1 MRRYILFA
9 LLLCL
14 QWTARGQAT
23 YDYRYWFD
31 SDEKNLQT
39 GTATGNSWHIDA
51 DVSELSCTYHSIHMQ
66 VKDTAGVWSVP
77 VTRYFIKQPDPNGYW
92 GYYWFNQDLSTKT
105 TIPVE
110 SRKFQIDVSALDN
123 KMHTMHYQFNDP
135 QNNATPIWT
144 AFFIKT
150 PKQGAS
156 KFHYWTDNNTDN
168 VRTGECSGGVMMLD
182 MTAEEDGFHVL
193 HIQGEMD
200 KELTQPQSRMFIK
213 IPQTEGGG
221 DLTCLCYV
229 DGDLYKQEKVPSE
242 GGIID
247 WTLDVSSL
255 ANGFHRVLV
264 QVVTPSGAATSVHES
279 FFFRTTMTGELETLK
294 LVYSVDGGKYETQ
307 AGDFGTGV
315 FHFDLDVSEL
325 TDGLHRINYM
335 LMSETGT
342 STKMNSSFFIKT
354 PKGGPG
360 VASYK
365 YWINEHEDEAVKVVL
380 DERQELFSLISL
392 LPVKTCPIRSSCF
405 HFEIEDD
412 GTAMMYAKN
421 DFHIQFLDVKHY
433 FLNATRQYVD
443 YNVGQEID
451 KFTLLE
457 SGKRVYKTKPDEN
470 EVIWFKVEA
479 VEGDSLSIKTD
490 QACSLQIFSPSG
502 KEMFTASGSESVVY
516 DGCHAEEDGTYYIA
530 LHDVTGTK
538 GTTIAL
544 DFQHIDKYDVLRWD
558 VSTVGNG
565 GASTITYEG
574 NGFKDLYAIDYVNA
588 NGDTIKCDFIDHI
601 SDATISTITDYNGV
615 SIGSYKAIF
624 HFTEEDKVID
634 NAVKVEEA
642 TEMKLGIKV
651 NYPSTF
657 LRGTSCTYNIQI
669 TNYGNMTAYNVP
681 LELRLSNANQV
692 LDIAIDGDIR
702 KMVDI
707 FKYQMLDSLDIETK
721 TLIQELSSTK
731 GGMSQFIIYKDS
743 INQTSYG
750 ISQIFINIPP
760 NTNKNINVNIKSN
773 KVVNLNAYTSAK
785 WLPLIKNYTSDNVST
800 LSKTRGANTR
810 DWMCC
815 YKERIQCVADI
826 AANFTSMLPPGLGCA
841 ASLTKTGLS
850 AGFDIWCSEGTNVSE
865 RWHNY
870 LNNEGKSLAQDLI
883 GSLVDCVT
891 SYYRILKKSLRDDY
905 NLANSIGNKT
915 EADRIYSEILAARRM
930 EESLLRNIYD
940 GISTLILGDKCIRA
954 FTESKPNCPIPPI
967 GGGGSSDPVNSYDPN
982 DIYGYRSESGSKAVM
997 KGQKEVYYTIEFE
1010 NDTAFAT
1017 ASAQDV
1023 YLTDTL
1029 DARYFDLK
1037 SFSPTSLKIGD
1048 KKVELNGDADFV
1060 TTVDMRP
1067 RINAIAQVEC
1077 DYDSKTGIAKW
1088 HFSSLDPMTMEP
1100 VETPMDGFLPVNNSD
1115 GDGMGEV
1122 SFNINLKDD
1131 FEDGTEISNR
1141 ASIVFDYNEAII
1153 TPTWTN
1159 VIDTIA
1165 PKGNITRSEMK
1176 NDSTLTLHLGGTDNR
1191 SGIWKYDIYVQPEED
1206 CSWYKAGENV
1216 ADTVFNF
1223 ILREGIDYGFCVI
1236 ATDSAGNVE
1245 QKVLERQWSA
1255 SSFKLGDAN
1264 GDRTIDAADVVL
1276 TISKYLGNYVEINTV
1291 AADVNCD
1298 GVIDA
1303 QDIVGIQQIF
1313 LQSEV
1318 KPRGIETKK
1327 RIRLW
1332 QRQ

>member
-39 GTATGNSWHIDA
+39 GTATGNSWTIDA

-443 YNVGQEID
+443 YNVGQKID

-457 SGKRVYKTKPDEN
+457 SGKRVWTNVPDSN
-470 EVIWFKVEA
+470 AVQWFYLDAET
-479 VEGDSLSIKTD
+479 GDSVSFKLS
-490 QACSLQIFSPSG
+490 QAATLQLFSPKGEEIFVSSG
-502 KEMFTASGSESVVY
+502 DKSVVY
-516 DGCHAEEDGTYYIA
+516 NGLNVPTTGTYYVA

-538 GTTIAL
+538 SSTISI
-544 DFQHIDKYDVLRWD
+544 DYQKIDKYCVLNNVKTNWGVLPCSHILRLY
-558 VSTVGNG
+558 GNG
-565 GASTITYEG
+565 YNFLKSAVLEYGDISIKADSISVDNTHNCDILFNFTGDEEFGVY
-574 NGFKDLYAIDYVNA
+574 NLRLVFKDGETEDDL
-588 NGDTIKCDFIDHI
+588 
-601 SDATISTITDYNGV
+601 TIS
-615 SIGSYKAIF
+615 KAI
-624 HFTEEDKVID
+624 TL
-634 NAVKVEEA
+634 EEA
-642 TEMKLGIKV
+642 NFRDIKV
-651 NYPSTF
+651 NIPNRSFYTDQ
-657 LRGTSCTYNIQI
+657 NQIQI
-669 TNYGNMTAYNVP
+669 TVTNTSNLTYLCVPFNFAYSGPNKSAKFKNFDIMINDELAKKGLSSSMVINNFKGTGKSVRMYTAMIP
-681 LELRLSNANQV
+681 CL
-692 LDIAIDGDIR
+692 
-702 KMVDI
+702 KPH
-707 FKYQMLDSLDIETK
+707 ETK
-721 TLIQELSSTK
+721 TYKIELYSGSNYNVYAWIGTPWNLYATETMNYIQEMANEKYGEGNLS
-731 GGMSQFIIYKDS
+731 GG
-743 INQTSYG
+743 
-750 ISQIFINIPP
+750 
-760 NTNKNINVNIKSN
+760 
-773 KVVNLNAYTSAK
+773 
-785 WLPLIKNYTSDNVST
+785 
-800 LSKTRGANTR
+800 
-810 DWMCC
+810 
-815 YKERIQCVADI
+815 E
-826 AANFTSMLPPGLGCA
+826 
-841 ASLTKTGLS
+841 
-850 AGFDIWCSEGTNVSE
+850 
-865 RWHNY
+865 
-870 LNNEGKSLAQDLI
+870 
-883 GSLVDCVT
+883 
-891 SYYRILKKSLRDDY
+891 
-905 NLANSIGNKT
+905 
-915 EADRIYSEILAARRM
+915 
-930 EESLLRNIYD
+930 
-940 GISTLILGDKCIRA
+940 
-954 FTESKPNCPIPPI
+954 
-967 GGGGSSDPVNSYDPN
+967 GSSDGNGSSGDSGSSGGAGSSVSGGIITSGAIFLPGSYAGGNAAGNGTGNLMASCMPDPCEYASLFDNQLAECSCALSFNLGSVFGNIYLALKNRQIMAYRDAYGYDDEQLHQLMDPSEVWWNMADHCLPDKVSKVFETLKLLREIMGQDPCPELPEFPITNRRPKDPN
-982 DIYGYRSESGSKAVM
+982 DILGYEAPSGSKFM
-997 KGQKEVYYTIEFE
+997 KNDIEDVSFKIRFE
-1010 NDTAFAT
+1010 NDPEFAT
-1017 ASAQDV
+1017 AAAHKIV
-1023 YLTDTL
+1023 ITDTIDGNYYDLVTFTPTEVNIGGRVMEL
-1029 DARYFDLK
+1029 DGTERNFIKTMDL
-1037 SFSPTSLKIGD
+1037 
-1048 KKVELNGDADFV
+1048 
-1060 TTVDMRP
+1060 RP
-1067 RINAIAQVEC
+1067 AINAIAQIEQK
-1077 DYDSKTGIAKW
+1077 YSSSTGIAEW
-1088 HFSSLDPMTMEP
+1088 TMTALDPMTMEP
-1100 VETPMDGFLPVNNSD
+1100 TNEIMDGVLPVNVD
-1115 GDGMGEV
+1115 GNGEGSV
-1122 SFNINLKDD
+1122 SFNIKQKIGFEEGTKISSKASIIFD
-1131 FEDGTEISNR
+1131 FE
-1141 ASIVFDYNEAII
+1141 EAIQTPVWTNTIDI
-1153 TPTWTN
+1153 TPPTGK
-1159 VIDTIA
+1159 VMDVVA
-1165 PKGNITRSEMK
+1165 V
-1176 NDSTLTLHLGGTDNR
+1176 NDSVVSIHIEAYDSL
-1191 SGIWKYDIYVQPEED
+1191 SGPWRYDVYSWCNLYETWEKVAKEIPIDSIAHVEVEED
-1206 CSWYKAGENV
+1206 AKYSYCIIV
-1216 ADTVFNF
+1216 
-1223 ILREGIDYGFCVI
+1223 
-1236 ATDSAGNVE
+1236 TDSAGNIE
-1245 QKVLERQWSA
+1245 QKELNAELNFST
-1255 SSFKLGDAN
+1255 FKLGDAN
-1264 GDRTIDAADVVL
+1264 GDSTIDAADVVL
-1276 TISKYLGNYVEINTV
+1276 TISKYLGNDVEINTV

-1313 LQSEV
+1313 LQSEA

>member
-39 GTATGNSWHIDA
+39 GTTTGNSWTIDA

-380 DERQELFSLISL
+380 DERQELFNLISL

-451 KFTLLE
+451 EFTLLE

-479 VEGDSLSIKTD
+479 ERGDSLTFKTD
-490 QACSLQIFSPSG
+490 LAASIDVFNAGGDSLYNV
-502 KEMFTASGSESVVY
+502 SGSNSVVY
-516 DGCHAEEDGTYYIA
+516 GGCHVEETGTYYVA
-530 LHDVTGTK
+530 LHDVTAKNGTN
-538 GTTIAL
+538 IAL
-544 DFQHIDKYDVLRWD
+544 DYVKIDRYAVLD
-558 VSTVGNG
+558 YTPNEIGILGETLAAIKLNGNG
-565 GASTITYEG
+565 YDKLEEVYLR
-574 NGFKDLYAIDYVNA
+574 KDYDILRP
-588 NGDTIKCDFIDHI
+588 DTIILVSKADMTLEFTLEEVIPNGEYDIVLKFNDNDEIDSLIVDQAIKITDGAWLEPTIEVSYKRIVAVPYPITVSVTNNSNISMLYVPLNIAWTTPSNMRNVEFLNFTIPLDSIEYAEKYMPIFRTKNFLGKGTGAIVMNTFIPILLPGETIDLVLGFNA
-601 SDATISTITDYNGV
+601 SRDARFKFYAWTGKAFNDPSLTYNAETNIPSITDYYIDV
-615 SIGSYKAIF
+615 VKELESSVETLIKTRSSSP
-624 HFTEEDKVID
+624 ID
-634 NAVKVEEA
+634 NVR
-642 TEMKLGIKV
+642 
-651 NYPSTF
+651 NF
-657 LRGTSCTYNIQI
+657 L
-669 TNYGNMTAYNVP
+669 
-681 LELRLSNANQV
+681 
-692 LDIAIDGDIR
+692 
-702 KMVDI
+702 
-707 FKYQMLDSLDIETK
+707 
-721 TLIQELSSTK
+721 
-731 GGMSQFIIYKDS
+731 
-743 INQTSYG
+743 
-750 ISQIFINIPP
+750 
-760 NTNKNINVNIKSN
+760 
-773 KVVNLNAYTSAK
+773 
-785 WLPLIKNYTSDNVST
+785 
-800 LSKTRGANTR
+800 
-810 DWMCC
+810 
-815 YKERIQCVADI
+815 
-826 AANFTSMLPPGLGCA
+826 
-841 ASLTKTGLS
+841 
-850 AGFDIWCSEGTNVSE
+850 
-865 RWHNY
+865 
-870 LNNEGKSLAQDLI
+870 
-883 GSLVDCVT
+883 
-891 SYYRILKKSLRDDY
+891 
-905 NLANSIGNKT
+905 
-915 EADRIYSEILAARRM
+915 ADRISTEARNAIRTGNQAISAGAM
-930 EESLLRNIYD
+930 SQNI
-940 GISTLILGDKCIRA
+940 GNA
-954 FTESKPNCPIPPI
+954 I
-967 GGGGSSDPVNSYDPN
+967 GGIHLGLMNQIEMANREAYGGAYEEFQRDYTLHPPTDIFNSGLAGLLARFYDYETGNNENSQPSPDENSIYIYTPADPN
-982 DIYGYRSESGSKAVM
+982 DILGYTSESGSKYIK
-997 KGQKEVYYTIEFE
+997 KGVTDVDYTIRFE
-1010 NDTAFAT
+1010 NDPELAT
-1017 ASAQDV
+1017 AAAHTIV
-1023 YLTDTL
+1023 VTDTI
-1029 DARYFDLK
+1029 DGNVHDLS
-1037 SFSPTSLKIGD
+1037 SFTPTSVKIGNI
-1048 KKVELNGDADFV
+1048 VTELDGEKNFV
-1060 TTVDMRP
+1060 KTIDLRP
-1067 RINAIAQVEC
+1067 RMNVIAQVKC
-1077 DYDSKTGIAKW
+1077 DYDSKKGIAKW
-1088 HFSSLDPMTMEP
+1088 TIESLDPMTMEP
-1100 VETPMDGFLPVNNSD
+1100 TEDAMDGVLPINSD
-1115 GDGMGEV
+1115 GNGEGELAYD
-1122 SFNINLKDD
+1122 IKLKS
-1131 FEDGTEISNR
+1131 ELANGTEIRNR
-1141 ASIVFDYNEAII
+1141 ASIVFDFEEAIV
-1153 TPTWTN
+1153 TPDWIN
-1159 VIDTIA
+1159 IIDTIA
-1165 PKGNITRSEMK
+1165 PKSRIVNGYIK
-1176 NDSTLTLHLGGTDNR
+1176 NDTIINFTITSED
-1191 SGIWKYDIYVQPEED
+1191 SGSKIWKYLIQCQEGTNGT
-1206 CSWYKAGENV
+1206 WKQV
-1216 ADTVFNF
+1216 AEVEVDSVYNF
-1223 ILREGIDYGFCVI
+1223 VYDSTTDYGFCVL
-1236 ATDSAGNVE
+1236 AVDSAGNVE
-1245 QKVLERQWSA
+1245 QKAITREWS
-1255 SSFKLGDAN
+1255 SSDFKLGDAN
-1264 GDRTIDAADVVL
+1264 SDGTVDAADVVL
-1276 TISKYLGNYVEINTV
+1276 TISKYLGNDVEINTV

-1313 LQSEV
+1313 LQSEM

>member
-31 SDEKNLQT
+31 TDHVNQRT
-39 GTATGNSWHIDA
+39 GIVTTNNWHIDA
-51 DVSELSCTYHSIHMQ
+51 DLSGLNCSLHSIHIQ
-66 VKDTAGVWSVP
+66 VMDTAGVWSAP
-77 VTRYFIKQPDPNGYW
+77 VTKHFVKLPQKKNMTYRYWVDND
-92 GYYWFNQDLSTKT
+92 NSTLRSGEFKD
-105 TIPVE
+105 
-110 SRKFQIDVSALDN
+110 DV
-123 KMHTMHYQFNDP
+123 
-135 QNNATPIWT
+135 I
-144 AFFIKT
+144 
-150 PKQGAS
+150 
-156 KFHYWTDNNTDN
+156 
-168 VRTGECSGGVMMLD
+168 MLD
-182 MTAEEDGFHVL
+182 VADIDDGFHV
-193 HIQGEMD
+193 INFQVESNGNA
-200 KELTQPQSRMFIK
+200 SAVVNRMFIK
-213 IPQTEGGG
+213 IPQTENIGEM
-221 DLTCLCYV
+221 TCLCFI
-229 DGDLYKQEKVPSE
+229 DGKVYKQEQVPSD
-242 GGIID
+242 GGLVD
-247 WTLDVSSL
+247 WTLDVSPLSQGL
-255 ANGFHRVLV
+255 HRIQV
-264 QVVTPSGAATSVHES
+264 QVVTPTGAASNVYDS
-279 FFFRTTMTGELETLK
+279 FFFRTTMDGELKEMK
-294 LVYSVDGGKYETQ
+294 FVYSVDGEDYKTTE
-307 AGDFGTGV
+307 GTFNNGL
-315 FHFDLDVSEL
+315 FHFDVDVASL
-325 TDGLHRINYM
+325 SDGIHRLVYM
-335 LMSETGT
+335 LANENGT
-342 STKMNSSFFIKT
+342 STKMSSTFFIKT
-354 PKGGPG
+354 PVGGQG
-360 VASYK
+360 IMSYN
-365 YWINEHEDEAVKVVL
+365 YWINDFENEAEYIKL
-380 DERQELFSLISL
+380 TERKNPFELISL

-405 HFEIEDD
+405 HFEVEDD
-412 GTAMMYAKN
+412 GRAMMYAKN
-421 DFHIQFLDVKHY
+421 DFHLQLFDASSRVAEAHK
-433 FLNATRQYVD
+433 QYVD

-451 KFTLLE
+451 EFTLLE

-490 QACSLQIFSPSG
+490 QACSLQIFSPSE
-502 KEMFTASGSESVVY
+502 KEMFTASGSESVTY

-601 SDATISTITDYNGV
+601 SDATISTITDYNGA

-642 TEMKLGIKV
+642 TEIKLGIKV

-657 LRGTSCTYNIQI
+657 FRGTSCTYNIQI

-731 GGMSQFIIYKDS
+731 GAMSQFIIYKDS

-760 NTNKNINVNIKSN
+760 NTNKNIIVNIKSY

-785 WLPLIKNYTSDNVST
+785 WLPLIENYTSDNVST

-826 AANFTSMLPPGLGCA
+826 ASNFTSMLPPGLGCA

-1115 GDGMGEV
+1115 GDGIGEV

-1141 ASIVFDYNEAII
+1141 ASIVFDHNEAII

-1159 VIDTIA
+1159 IVDSIA
-1165 PKGNITRSEMK
+1165 PKGNIISSEMK
-1176 NDSTLTLHLGGTDNR
+1176 NDTTLTLHLGGTDNR
-1191 SGIWKYDIYVQPEED
+1191 SGIWKYDIYVQPEVD

-1276 TISKYLGNYVEINTV
+1276 TISKYLGNDVEINAV

-1313 LQSEV
+1313 LQSEA

>member
-669 TNYGNMTAYNVP
+669 TNYGNSTAYAVP
-681 LELRLSNANQV
+681 LGIQMYNTKKDAVSYVKFDKEIEKFDLNWMYDSIDGSPVPEDTIKAIQKFMEEKGDLLHFSTVYDSLSNKYIKDAYLTIEIRPNSTYNLNVEIKSDERINLKAQ
-692 LDIAIDGDIR
+692 IPIDW
-702 KMVDI
+702 
-707 FKYQMLDSLDIETK
+707 
-721 TLIQELSSTK
+721 
-731 GGMSQFIIYKDS
+731 
-743 INQTSYG
+743 TSYIIDNNIQNMQSKSRSG
-750 ISQIFINIPP
+750 SSNNSICCAREKVECVLNVAVSVADLFSVLGGNFQIASCIGSASNSVIQFSYDVWCGDNRGGKKPGDAINDLKMQIINTIIGCIKPKWDKYNLRWMYIHVYDVISTSQDCVASFETMKGCPP
-760 NTNKNINVNIKSN
+760 N
-773 KVVNLNAYTSAK
+773 
-785 WLPLIKNYTSDNVST
+785 
-800 LSKTRGANTR
+800 
-810 DWMCC
+810 
-815 YKERIQCVADI
+815 
-826 AANFTSMLPPGLGCA
+826 PP
-841 ASLTKTGLS
+841 T
-850 AGFDIWCSEGTNVSE
+850 
-865 RWHNY
+865 
-870 LNNEGKSLAQDLI
+870 
-883 GSLVDCVT
+883 
-891 SYYRILKKSLRDDY
+891 
-905 NLANSIGNKT
+905 
-915 EADRIYSEILAARRM
+915 
-930 EESLLRNIYD
+930 
-940 GISTLILGDKCIRA
+940 
-954 FTESKPNCPIPPI
+954 
-967 GGGGSSDPVNSYDPN
+967 GGSSDPVNSYDPN

-1029 DARYFDLK
+1029 DAHYFDLK

-1115 GDGMGEV
+1115 GDGIGEV

-1141 ASIVFDYNEAII
+1141 ASIVFDHNEAII

-1159 VIDTIA
+1159 IVDSIA
-1165 PKGNITRSEMK
+1165 PKGNIISSEMK
-1176 NDSTLTLHLGGTDNR
+1176 NDTTLTLHLGGTDNR

-1206 CSWYKAGENV
+1206 CSWYKAGENI

-1223 ILREGIDYGFCVI
+1223 TIREGIDYGFCVV

-1245 QKVLERQWSA
+1245 VKTLERQWSA
-1255 SSFKLGDAN
+1255 SAFKLGDAN

-1276 TISKYLGNYVEINTV
+1276 TISKYLGNDVEINAV

-1313 LQSEV
+1313 LQSEA

>member
-66 VKDTAGVWSVP
+66 VKDTAGVWSAP
-77 VTRYFIKQPDPNGYW
+77 VTKHFVKMPYGGMMNAF
-92 GYYWFNQDLSTKT
+92 YWFNGKYGDRKKLASATGKLS
-105 TIPVE
+105 
-110 SRKFQIDVSALDN
+110 IDVSEIPDAMN
-123 KMHTMHYQFNDP
+123 YFHFQ
-135 QNNATPIWT
+135 ATDENGNSTIPRT
-144 AFFIKT
+144 AFFLKT
-150 PKQGAS
+150 PQK
-156 KFHYWTDNNTDN
+156 KNMTYRYWVDNDN
-168 VRTGECSGGVMMLD
+168 STLRSGEFKDDVMMLD
-182 MTAEEDGFHVL
+182 VADIDDGFHV
-193 HIQGEMD
+193 INFQVESNGNA
-200 KELTQPQSRMFIK
+200 SAVVNRMFIK
-213 IPQTEGGG
+213 IPQTENIGEM
-221 DLTCLCYV
+221 TCLCFI
-229 DGDLYKQEKVPSE
+229 DGKVYKQEQVPSE
-242 GGIID
+242 GGLVD
-247 WTLDVSSL
+247 WTLDVSPLSQGL
-255 ANGFHRVLV
+255 HRIQV
-264 QVVTPSGAATSVHES
+264 QVVTPTGAASNVYDS
-279 FFFRTTMTGELETLK
+279 FFFRTTMDGELKEMK
-294 LVYSVDGGKYETQ
+294 FVYSVDGEDYKTTE
-307 AGDFGTGV
+307 GTFNNGL
-315 FHFDLDVSEL
+315 FHFDVDVASL
-325 TDGLHRINYM
+325 SDGLHRLVYM
-335 LMSETGT
+335 LANENGT
-342 STKMNSSFFIKT
+342 STKMSSTFFIKT
-354 PKGGPG
+354 PVGGQG
-360 VASYK
+360 IMSYK
-365 YWINEHEDEAVKVVL
+365 YWINDFENEAEYIKL
-380 DERQELFSLISL
+380 TERKNPFELISL

-405 HFEIEDD
+405 HFEVEDD

-421 DFHIQFLDVKHY
+421 DFHLQLFDASSRVAETHK
-433 FLNATRQYVD
+433 QYVD

-490 QACSLQIFSPSG
+490 QACSLQIFSPSE
-502 KEMFTASGSESVVY
+502 KEMFTASGSESVTY

-601 SDATISTITDYNGV
+601 SDATISTITDYNGA

-634 NAVKVEEA
+634 NAVKVEKSMEL
-642 TEMKLGIKV
+642 TLTSNV
-651 NYPSTF
+651 TYPNIYLRNSTV
-657 LRGTSCTYNIQI
+657 TYTLELSN
-669 TNYGNMTAYNVP
+669 NGNMTAYRVP
-681 LELRLSNANQV
+681 LYIYIASPTENGITKIDIDGLNLPKLLDGLDRDSISAEWLEYEEIIGDGHYFFILRGYDEDIQDSVTVRSANFFVDISPQSTKKISV
-692 LDIAIDGDIR
+692 SLYANETVNVWFTSPESALVTTSEDIAVESAPRLFANRSSIRDQYCCIRERVECVGNIIGD
-702 KMVDI
+702 
-707 FKYQMLDSLDIETK
+707 
-721 TLIQELSSTK
+721 
-731 GGMSQFIIYKDS
+731 
-743 INQTSYG
+743 
-750 ISQIFINIPP
+750 
-760 NTNKNINVNIKSN
+760 
-773 KVVNLNAYTSAK
+773 VV
-785 WLPLIKNYTSDNVST
+785 
-800 LSKTRGANTR
+800 GFANT
-810 DWMCC
+810 
-815 YKERIQCVADI
+815 
-826 AANFTSMLPPGLGCA
+826 
-841 ASLTKTGLS
+841 
-850 AGFDIWCSEGTNVSE
+850 
-865 RWHNY
+865 
-870 LNNEGKSLAQDLI
+870 I
-883 GSLVDCVT
+883 GSLTGIPHAKALSIADCAVGAINT
-891 SYYRILKKSLRDDY
+891 VITVAGEVACGENNVEKTFYEKLKAVK
-905 NLANSIGNKT
+905 
-915 EADRIYSEILAARRM
+915 
-930 EESLLRNIYD
+930 D
-940 GISTLILGDKCIRA
+940 GISISGTLVGCFEKFLKGSQLLKIGDISSFVSTSTHAMTWADCAKA
-954 FTESKPNCPIPPI
+954 FSQKKPGCPPPPP
-967 GGGGSSDPVNSYDPN
+967 GGGTSRPVNSFDPN
-982 DIYGYRSESGSKAVM
+982 DIYGYRSSSGSKAVM

-1048 KKVELNGDADFV
+1048 KKVELNGEADFV

-1115 GDGMGEV
+1115 GDGIGEV

-1141 ASIVFDYNEAII
+1141 ASIVFDHNEAII
-1153 TPTWTN
+1153 TPIWTN
-1159 VIDTIA
+1159 IVDSIA
-1165 PKGNITRSEMK
+1165 PKGNIISSEMK
-1176 NDSTLTLHLGGTDNR
+1176 NDTTLTLHLGGTDNR
-1191 SGIWKYDIYVQPEED
+1191 SGIWKYDIYVQPEVD

-1276 TISKYLGNYVEINTV
+1276 TISKYLGNDVEINAV

-1298 GVIDA
+1298 RVIDA